1 MGNLPSR
8 EHLEKQI
15 REYKEILEKLH
26 RQQEQSEQEQQEQ
39 FEYLD
44 EHYPNEYEDTINKLD
59 NLELK
64 LREIDYSDEKVF
76 RHREFNKLNYV
87 EGHVIR
93 DSESKDDFLSRTQYA
108 QELSK
113 LISNKKTLSPL
124 TLGIYGPW
132 GEGKSSFLELIKIEL
147 EKINLNIRED
157 KIVKNKYN
165 KTHVV
170 RFDAS
175 EYNDQNK
182 IWFSLLSQIFAKYE
196 KEGGILAKIKFSF
209 GMVKKSFKDNL
220 LKYVINF
227 TLLGLFIAWVL
238 IYSKDKSLV
247 EVVTKNPLYTNIFGL
262 VSTMAVT
269 FNIVKPMFKKIKSLT
284 KPMSVKIISQ
294 FKYPKYRELLGTRE
308 KVKESLEVL
317 IDVWTKK
324 NNDKIVIMVDE
335 LDRCSEKTIVEF
347 FEALQLFLPIKS
359 IVHVI
364 SINEEAVCF
373 ALANNN
379 QHFFEEEIVSNSK
392 KLSFGK
398 KYLEKYIT
406 IPYHLPYENNY
417 KNYIK
422 NLLVNESDNTDL
434 DVFNEK
440 EKSLLTKFIIERE
453 KQKHITPREIKK
465 IINLLL
471 LSKERI
477 VNIYKAEEI
486 DTPLKFEEYMSWFLL
501 KYFFPDIAEKII
513 DYLARV
519 YKHNKYKT
527 FDMIESQLSV
537 SQDFKELV
545 DFEKAK
551 DLFKYLKGIR
561 IEYIIRSNNISE
573 HLILKKGI

>member
-1 MGNLPSR
+1 M
-8 EHLEKQI
+8 
-15 REYKEILEKLH
+15 
-26 RQQEQSEQEQQEQ
+26 
-39 FEYLD
+39 
-44 EHYPNEYEDTINKLD
+44 
-59 NLELK
+59 
-64 LREIDYSDEKVF
+64 
-76 RHREFNKLNYV
+76 
-87 EGHVIR
+87 
-93 DSESKDDFLSRTQYA
+93 
-108 QELSK
+108 
-113 LISNKKTLSPL
+113 
-124 TLGIYGPW
+124 

-147 EKINLNIRED
+147 EKINLSIRED
-157 KIVKNKYN
+157 KIVKDKYN

-196 KEGGILAKIKFSF
+196 KEGGILAKLKFSF
-209 GMVKKSFKDNL
+209 GMVKRSFKDNL

-227 TLLGLFIAWVL
+227 ILLGLFIVWIL
-238 IYSKDKSLV
+238 TYSKDKSLV
-247 EVVTKNPLYTNIFGL
+247 EVVTKNPLYANIFGL

-284 KPMSVKIISQ
+284 KPMSAKIISQ

-379 QHFFEEEIVSNSK
+379 KHFFEEEIVSNSK

-406 IPYHLPYENNY
+406 IPYHLPYKINY
-417 KNYIK
+417 KDYIK
-422 NLLVNESDNTDL
+422 HLLVNESDNTDL
-434 DVFNEK
+434 DVFNVK

-471 LSKERI
+471 LSKERLI
-477 VNIYKAEEI
+477 NIYKAKEI
-486 DTPLKFEEYMSWFLL
+486 DTPLKFEEYISWFLF
-501 KYFFPDIAEKII
+501 KYFYPEIAEKII
-513 DYLARV
+513 DYLVRV
-519 YKHNKYKT
+519 YKYNKYKT

-537 SQDFKELV
+537 SLKEMV
-545 DFEKAK
+545 DFEKSK
-551 DLFKYLKGIR
+551 LLLKYLKGIR
-561 IEYIIRSNNISE
+561 IDYIITSNHISE